1 MALPQISPL
10 QSEFDMPQG
19 GGDAVKEQITKLGE
33 VIIDKTSVGLK
44 AATQAVIGDV
54 PKMIADLTKE
64 IESGPVDNF
73 AIAIRKL
80 ISLVDDLG
88 INLRDYNENLADT
101 VSEFTGTQAKLEEK
115 LAELREKGI
124 KAEINERGDAVKILT
139 QTEIKEKEREK
150 ILNEKSIEVQQKE
163 IQERLDNI
171 NLLESQGELT
181 KTARKNL

>member
-1 MALPQISPL
+1 MALPKIEPL
-10 QSEFDMPQG
+10 GTEFDMPQG
-19 GGDAVKEQITKLGE
+19 GGDAVKEEITKLGE

-80 ISLVDDLG
+80 IKLVDDLG
-88 INLRDYNENLADT
+88 INLRDYNDKLADT

-124 KAEINERGDAVKILT
+124 KAEIDENGKKINILT
-139 QTEIKEKEREK
+139 QQEIKAYEKEK
-150 ILNEKSIEVQQKE
+150 I
-163 IQERLDNI
+163 
-171 NLLESQGELT
+171 
-181 KTARKNL
+181 